1 MTITAHAG
9 FMSGFVEKFEDSR
22 VVWMLQSHDP
32 IEHIRE
38 IVYGRILMIQEP
50 IPMQNVW
57 RVQISN
63 DGLYMLNDFT
73 MPSQSDTI
81 EKLIPKDQ
89 VPKWLLEQVS
99 VLQIAD
105 NETSIEGVGKRVSGS
120 VFYVFE
126 PLNKE

>member
-1 MTITAHAG
+1 MTGI
-9 FMSGFVEKFEDSR
+9 VEKFEDSR
-22 VVWMLQSHDP
+22 VVWMLHAQDP

-57 RVQISN
+57 RVQISS
-63 DGLYMLNDFT
+63 DGHYMLNDFT

>member
-1 MTITAHAG
+1 MTAFADMLTGIT
-9 FMSGFVEKFEDSR
+9 EKWEDSR
-22 VVWMLQSHDP
+22 VVWMLQANDP

-50 IPMQNVW
+50 LPMQNVW
-57 RVQISN
+57 RVKIN
-63 DGLYMLNDFT
+63 NNGCYTLTDFT

-89 VPKWLLEQVS
+89 VPNWLLEKVS
-99 VLQIAD
+99 VLQIAE
-105 NETSIEGVGKRVSGS
+105 NEATVDGVGKRINGS

-126 PLNKE
+126 PIDKE